1 MAERKGSLRSYILS
15 RIILAI
21 PMLLIIISF
30 VFFIMRVAPGDPV
43 AAMLGPHAPLA
54 YKEKLREELGLTL
67 PLYQQY
73 LNYLAQVFTLNL
85 GSSLTTGDSVATDIF
100 VYYFPATLELTIF
113 STIVALG
120 VGIPLGKIAA
130 VKRDKKADVVIRLFG
145 IIIYA
150 LPIYWFGFMLQL
162 LFGYYLGIF
171 PTGGRLS
178 PGITPPP
185 HITGLYTIDSLLTG
199 NISTFLD
206 ALWHLALP
214 SITLG
219 LILSGVFIRTIRVN
233 MLNTLQSDYVQA
245 ARARGVDEKEVI
257 NRHAYR
263 NALVPVV
270 TIMGMEIALLFA
282 GAVLTETT
290 YSFKGMGYLLVWS
303 IQNRDYTMVQG
314 AVIVYS
320 IFIILFSVIIDIINA
335 YIDPRIRY

>member
-1 MAERKGSLRSYILS
+1 MAERKGSLRAYIIS

-21 PMLLIIISF
+21 PMLLIITSF

-43 AAMLGPHAPLA
+43 TAMLGPHAPLA
-54 YKEKLREELGLTL
+54 YKEKLRQELGLTL

-73 LNYLAQVFTLNL
+73 FNYLAQIFTLNL
-85 GSSLTTGDSVATDIF
+85 GSSLTTGDSVSTDIF

-130 VKRDKKADVVIRLFG
+130 VRRDKKSDVIIKLFG

-162 LFGYYLGIF
+162 LLGYYLGIF

-178 PGITPPP
+178 PNITPPP
-185 HITGLYTIDSLLTG
+185 HITGLYTIDSLITG
-199 NISTFLD
+199 QFGTFLN

-245 ARARGVDEKEVI
+245 ARARGVEEKEII

-314 AVIVYS
+314 AVIIYS